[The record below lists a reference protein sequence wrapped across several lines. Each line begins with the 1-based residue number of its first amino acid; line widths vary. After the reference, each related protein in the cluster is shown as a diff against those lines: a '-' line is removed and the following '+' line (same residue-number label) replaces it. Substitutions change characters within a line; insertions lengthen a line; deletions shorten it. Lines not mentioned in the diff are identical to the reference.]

1 MMWWFFDV
9 VVDLSA
15 LIKRSKDVCGVCKCT
30 RVEIFFENFPSFF
43 LLKFYAKKIHIFF
56 LSFFSSKRKKKKK
69 KSDDDTMMMSRLAM
83 KLAERRRALSPR
95 CRRLIRPPRRWCERA
110 SNPRALF
117 SRAATSSTTAR
128 ASSRNENLQQKL
140 DANRIKNR
148 RECLPIPTAIIAV
161 KSNGGDESTL
171 YKKLEKDFETKI
183 KRYVKFELISTPQN
197 PKNEKDID
205 QQKESEGDRVMKK
218 IDSRDFVV
226 LLCERGKSFTSEK
239 FASDV
244 LAKSG
249 DLGHGRL
256 VFVIGGPFG
265 HAKEVE
271 SRADIK
277 LRLSEMV
284 MNHRVARIMLLEQIY
299 RAWTIVRGEPYHH

>member
-1 MMWWFFDV
+1 
-9 VVDLSA
+9 
-15 LIKRSKDVCGVCKCT
+15 
-30 RVEIFFENFPSFF
+30 
-43 LLKFYAKKIHIFF
+43 
-56 LSFFSSKRKKKKK
+56 
-69 KSDDDTMMMSRLAM
+69 MMMSRLAM

>member
-1 MMWWFFDV
+1 
-9 VVDLSA
+9 
-15 LIKRSKDVCGVCKCT
+15 
-30 RVEIFFENFPSFF
+30 
-43 LLKFYAKKIHIFF
+43 
-56 LSFFSSKRKKKKK
+56 
-69 KSDDDTMMMSRLAM
+69 MMSRLAM

-140 DANRIKNR
+140 DANRNKNR

>member
-1 MMWWFFDV
+1 MVFVNVHEWRSFLKISPHFFF
-9 VVDLSA
+9 SNFTQ
-15 LIKRSKDVCGVCKCT
+15 KKST
-30 RVEIFFENFPSFF
+30 FFSHF
-43 LLKFYAKKIHIFF
+43 
-56 LSFFSSKRKKKKK
+56 SFFSSKRKKKKK

-95 CRRLIRPPRRWCERA
+95 CRRLLRPPRRWCERA

-140 DANRIKNR
+140 DANRNKNR

>member
-43 LLKFYAKKIHIFF
+43 LLKFYTKK
-56 LSFFSSKRKKKKK
+56 STFFSFPFFPPKERRRRK
-69 KSDDDTMMMSRLAM
+69 KSDDDMMMSRLAM

>member
-15 LIKRSKDVCGVCKCT
+15 LIKRSKDVCVFVNVHERRSFLKISPHFFFSNFT
-30 RVEIFFENFPSFF
+30 QKKSIFFPLFLFF
-43 LLKFYAKKIHIFF
+43 LQKKEEE
-56 LSFFSSKRKKKKK
+56 K

-117 SRAATSSTTAR
+117 SRGAATSSTTAR

-205 QQKESEGDRVMKK
+205 QQKEKGIE
-218 IDSRDFVV
+218 
-226 LLCERGKSFTSEK
+226 
-239 FASDV
+239 
-244 LAKSG
+244 
-249 DLGHGRL
+249 
-256 VFVIGGPFG
+256 
-265 HAKEVE
+265 
-271 SRADIK
+271 
-277 LRLSEMV
+277 
-284 MNHRVARIMLLEQIY
+284 
-299 RAWTIVRGEPYHH
+299 

>member
-1 MMWWFFDV
+1 MVFVNVHEW
-9 VVDLSA
+9 
-15 LIKRSKDVCGVCKCT
+15 RS
-30 RVEIFFENFPSFF
+30 F
-43 LLKFYAKKIHIFF
+43 LKISPHF
-56 LSFFSSKRKKKKK
+56 FFSNFTQKKSTFFSFPFFPPKERRRRK

>member
-1 MMWWFFDV
+1 MWWFFDV

-43 LLKFYAKKIHIFF
+43 LLKFYTKK
-56 LSFFSSKRKKKKK
+56 STFFSFPFFPPKERRRRK

-83 KLAERRRALSPR
+83 KLAERRRTLSPR

-148 RECLPIPTAIIAV
+148 RECLTIPTAIIAV
-161 KSNGGDESTL
+161 KSNGVDESTL

>member
-1 MMWWFFDV
+1 MFYAWKFLF
-9 VVDLSA
+9 
-15 LIKRSKDVCGVCKCT
+15 
-30 RVEIFFENFPSFF
+30 FFENFPSFF
-43 LLKFYAKKIHIFF
+43 FHKKKCFHSIIHISF
-56 LSFFSSKRKKKKK
+56 LSFPFLQKKKM
-69 KSDDDTMMMSRLAM
+69 TMMSRLAM
-83 KLAERRRALSPR
+83 KLAEGRVLSP
-95 CRRLIRPPRRWCERA
+95 RRLIRPRRWCERA
-110 SNPRALF
+110 NPRAS
-117 SRAATSSTTAR
+117 SRAASSTTAR
-128 ASSRNENLQQKL
+128 ASSRNESLQQKL

-171 YKKLEKDFETKI
+171 YRKLENDFETKI

-205 QQKESEGDRVMKK
+205 QQKDSEGDRVMKK

-226 LLCERGKSFTSEK
+226 LLCERGKSLTSEK

>member
-1 MMWWFFDV
+1 
-9 VVDLSA
+9 
-15 LIKRSKDVCGVCKCT
+15 
-30 RVEIFFENFPSFF
+30 
-43 LLKFYAKKIHIFF
+43 
-56 LSFFSSKRKKKKK
+56 
-69 KSDDDTMMMSRLAM
+69 MMMSRLAM

-95 CRRLIRPPRRWCERA
+95 CRRLD
-110 SNPRALF
+110 
-117 SRAATSSTTAR
+117 STTASVVR
-128 ASSRNENLQQKL
+128 ARIESSSVVFSRSGDIIDNSESVVAEMKNFFLLKFYAKKSKL

-183 KRYVKFELISTPQN
+183 KRYVKFELISTPQ
-197 PKNEKDID
+197 KSKDEKDID

-256 VFVIGGPFG
+256 VFVIG
-265 HAKEVE
+265 A
-271 SRADIK
+271 
-277 LRLSEMV
+277 RLV
-284 MNHRVARIMLLEQIY
+284 MQKK
-299 RAWTIVRGEPYHH
+299 

>member
-1 MMWWFFDV
+1 MVFVNVHEW
-9 VVDLSA
+9 
-15 LIKRSKDVCGVCKCT
+15 RS
-30 RVEIFFENFPSFF
+30 F
-43 LLKFYAKKIHIFF
+43 LKISPLFSSQILHKKIHIFF

-140 DANRIKNR
+140 DANRNKNR

>member
-1 MMWWFFDV
+1 MVFVNVHEWRSFLKISPHFFF
-9 VVDLSA
+9 SNFTQ
-15 LIKRSKDVCGVCKCT
+15 KKST
-30 RVEIFFENFPSFF
+30 FFSHF
-43 LLKFYAKKIHIFF
+43 
-56 LSFFSSKRKKKKK
+56 SFFSSKRKKKKK

>member
-1 MMWWFFDV
+1 
-9 VVDLSA
+9 
-15 LIKRSKDVCGVCKCT
+15 
-30 RVEIFFENFPSFF
+30 
-43 LLKFYAKKIHIFF
+43 
-56 LSFFSSKRKKKKK
+56 
-69 KSDDDTMMMSRLAM
+69 MMMSRLAM
-83 KLAERRRALSPR
+83 KLAERR
-95 CRRLIRPPRRWCERA
+95 RPPRRWCERA

-140 DANRIKNR
+140 DANRNKNR

>member
-1 MMWWFFDV
+1 
-9 VVDLSA
+9 
-15 LIKRSKDVCGVCKCT
+15 
-30 RVEIFFENFPSFF
+30 
-43 LLKFYAKKIHIFF
+43 
-56 LSFFSSKRKKKKK
+56 
-69 KSDDDTMMMSRLAM
+69 MMMSRLAM
-83 KLAERRRALSPR
+83 KLAERR
-95 CRRLIRPPRRWCERA
+95 RPPRRWCERA

-117 SRAATSSTTAR
+117 SRAAATSSTTAR
-128 ASSRNENLQQKL
+128 ASSRNEENLQQKL

>member
-1 MMWWFFDV
+1 M
-9 VVDLSA
+9 
-15 LIKRSKDVCGVCKCT
+15 T
-30 RVEIFFENFPSFF
+30 
-43 LLKFYAKKIHIFF
+43 
-56 LSFFSSKRKKKKK
+56 
-69 KSDDDTMMMSRLAM
+69 MMSRLAM
-83 KLAERRRALSPR
+83 KLAEGRVLSP
-95 CRRLIRPPRRWCERA
+95 RRLIRPRWWCERA
-110 SNPRALF
+110 NPRAS
-117 SRAATSSTTAR
+117 SRAASSTTAR
-128 ASSRNENLQQKL
+128 ASSRNESLQQKL

-171 YKKLEKDFETKI
+171 YRKLENDFETKI

-226 LLCERGKSFTSEK
+226 LLCERGKSLTSEK

>member
-1 MMWWFFDV
+1 MVFV
-9 VVDLSA
+9 
-15 LIKRSKDVCGVCKCT
+15 KCT

-56 LSFFSSKRKKKKK
+56 PLFLFFLQKKEEEK

-117 SRAATSSTTAR
+117 SRGAATSSTTAR

-148 RECLPIPTAIIAV
+148 RECLPILTAIIAV

-205 QQKESEGDRVMKK
+205 QQKEKRRGSSDEEDRFERFCGFVMRTREIVYVRKVC
-218 IDSRDFVV
+218 I
-226 LLCERGKSFTSEK
+226 
-239 FASDV
+239 
-244 LAKSG
+244 
-249 DLGHGRL
+249 GRAREEWGL
-256 VFVIGGPFG
+256 RTWKVGVCDWRPVWSCK
-265 HAKEVE
+265 KEVE

>member
-1 MMWWFFDV
+1 MVFVNVHEW
-9 VVDLSA
+9 
-15 LIKRSKDVCGVCKCT
+15 RS
-30 RVEIFFENFPSFF
+30 F
-43 LLKFYAKKIHIFF
+43 LKISPHF
-56 LSFFSSKRKKKKK
+56 FFSNFTQKKSTFFSFPFFPPKERRRKK

-117 SRAATSSTTAR
+117 SRGAATSSTTAR
-128 ASSRNENLQQKL
+128 ASSRNEENLQQKL

>member
-1 MMWWFFDV
+1 VVFVNVHEWRSFLKISPHFFF
-9 VVDLSA
+9 SNFTQ
-15 LIKRSKDVCGVCKCT
+15 KKST
-30 RVEIFFENFPSFF
+30 FFSHF
-43 LLKFYAKKIHIFF
+43 
-56 LSFFSSKRKKKKK
+56 SFFSSKRKKKKK

>member
-1 MMWWFFDV
+1 MWWFFDV

-43 LLKFYAKKIHIFF
+43 LLKFYTKK
-56 LSFFSSKRKKKKK
+56 STFFSFPFFPPKERRRRK
-69 KSDDDTMMMSRLAM
+69 KSDDDMMMSRLAM

>member
-1 MMWWFFDV
+1 MVFVNVHEW
-9 VVDLSA
+9 
-15 LIKRSKDVCGVCKCT
+15 RS
-30 RVEIFFENFPSFF
+30 F
-43 LLKFYAKKIHIFF
+43 LKISPHF
-56 LSFFSSKRKKKKK
+56 FFSNFTQKKSTFFSFPFFPPKERRRKK

-95 CRRLIRPPRRWCERA
+95 CRRLIRPPRQWCERA

>member
-1 MMWWFFDV
+1 MVFVNVHEWRSFLKISPHFFF
-9 VVDLSA
+9 SNFTQ
-15 LIKRSKDVCGVCKCT
+15 KKST
-30 RVEIFFENFPSFF
+30 FFSHF
-43 LLKFYAKKIHIFF
+43 
-56 LSFFSSKRKKKKK
+56 SFFSSKRKKKKK

-117 SRAATSSTTAR
+117 SRGAATSSTTAR
-128 ASSRNENLQQKL
+128 ASSRNEENLQQKL

>member
-1 MMWWFFDV
+1 
-9 VVDLSA
+9 
-15 LIKRSKDVCGVCKCT
+15 
-30 RVEIFFENFPSFF
+30 
-43 LLKFYAKKIHIFF
+43 
-56 LSFFSSKRKKKKK
+56 
-69 KSDDDTMMMSRLAM
+69 MMMSRLAM

-95 CRRLIRPPRRWCERA
+95 CRRLIRPPRQWCERA

-128 ASSRNENLQQKL
+128 ASSRNEENLQQKL